1 MNADLKKI
9 VSRVKS
15 AQTQLETLLKD
26 KSWIED
32 ARKYA
37 NRQSKEVKKLLTA
50 DVAKVRTFLERERK
64 ELERFQ
70 KQLPAEVQKLKKF
83 VDSQRKELEKLLGSV
98 RKVRDGKQKTKKTG
112 SKKKAGTKKATTK
125 KATKKTP
132 AN

>member
-1 MNADLKKI
+1 MNSDLKKI

-15 AQTQLETLLKD
+15 AQNQLESMLKD

-64 ELERFQ
+64 ELARFQ
-70 KQLPAEVQKLKKF
+70 KQLPGEVQKLKKF
-83 VDSQRKELEKLLGSV
+83 VDCLLYTSPSP
-98 RKVRDGKQKTKKTG
+98 RD
-112 SKKKAGTKKATTK
+112 
-125 KATKKTP
+125 
-132 AN
+132 

>member
-1 MNADLKKI
+1 MNSDLKKI

-15 AQTQLETLLKD
+15 AQNQLESMLKD

-64 ELERFQ
+64 ELARFQ
-70 KQLPAEVQKLKKF
+70 KQLPGEVQKLKKF

-98 RKVRDGKQKTKKTG
+98 RKVRDGQPKTKKSG
-112 SKKKAGTKKATTK
+112 AKKKAGTKKATK

-132 AN
+132 AS